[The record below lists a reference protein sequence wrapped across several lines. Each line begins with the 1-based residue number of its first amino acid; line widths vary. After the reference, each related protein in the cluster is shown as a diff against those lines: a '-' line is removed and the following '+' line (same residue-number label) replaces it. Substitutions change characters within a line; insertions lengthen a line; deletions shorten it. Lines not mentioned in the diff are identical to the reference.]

1 MVLLQMKKF
10 GIKPTDPTYTA
21 IFNSFSNS
29 PNKEDALE
37 RAIKLR
43 ELMKEKEISVN
54 VISHQAMIK
63 VFNILLWLHLLY
75 FLYV

>member
-1 MVLLQMKKF
+1 MNKMDLLQMKEF

-29 PNKEDALE
+29 PNKEEALK
-37 RAIKLR
+37 RAKRLR

-54 VISHQAMIK
+54 VIAHQAMIK
-63 VFNILLWLHLLY
+63 VLFNILHAAL
-75 FLYV
+75 